1 MKKILLLAAVA
12 FVAAGCTPPNQNMAT
27 TAQNTALGA
36 AVGAGI
42 GNLVGK
48 DSEATATGAVIG
60 GVLGSQ
66 MQTGNWGLGGST
78 PAYPQAPAYP
88 QYNNSY
94 NSGYNS
100 YGGGYSQP
108 YRPAVN
114 TGSYYNPN
122 NSYRRY

>member
-12 FVAAGCTPPNQNMAT
+12 LVAAGCTPPNQNMTT
-27 TAQNTALGA
+27 TAQNAALGA

-48 DSEATATGAVIG
+48 DSEATATGAAIG

-66 MQTGNWGLGGST
+66 LQTGNWGLGGSSPPT
-78 PAYPQAPAYP
+78 YQQP

-94 NSGYNS
+94 NNGYNNYNS
-100 YGGGYSQP
+100 YSQP